1 MNFFKKNKLLL
12 SAVAIIVAIVALDLF
27 TKVLAEN
34 YLTGTVEIIGKWMT
48 LHFITNGGASFSFL
62 DAGKDKFKDKH
73 PKKGHEKTV

>member
-27 TKVLAEN
+27 TKVLAQN
-34 YLTGTVEIIGKWMT
+34 YLTGYVEIIGRWMT

-62 DAGKDKFKDKH
+62 DGFRNH
-73 PKKGHEKTV
+73 I